1 MEVPRTVRWSD
12 GKVILLDQRKL
23 PLKEVFITC
32 HDPRQIAKRIKDMTV
47 RGAPAIGVAAA
58 MGIALAALRSQASD
72 YEDLMEDLLRASE
85 ILKAARPTAVNLSWA
100 IDRMLTKA
108 KAFRGDVEAL
118 KRLLIQEAQR
128 MAEEDMETNKML
140 SDFGEELLEDGDSI
154 LTYCNAGALATVGWG
169 TALGIV
175 RSAVRRGKH
184 IHVYACETRPLLQG
198 SRLTTYELSL
208 EGIPVTLITD
218 NAAAYCMQR
227 GLVRKVLV
235 GADRIAANG
244 DVANKIGTYA
254 LAILARHH
262 GIPFYVAAP
271 TSTIDASKPSGASI
285 PIEMRDGREVKS
297 IGGRRLAP
305 EAVEALNPAFDVTPS
320 ELVTAIITEKGIL
333 RPPFQESIRMLLRH
347 QV

>member
-1 MEVPRTVRWSD
+1 MEVPRTIRWSD

-23 PLKEVFITC
+23 PLKEVYITC
-32 HDPRQIAKRIKDMTV
+32 HDPRQIAKRIRNMTV
-47 RGAPAIGVAAA
+47 RGAPAIGVAGA
-58 MGIALAALRSQASD
+58 MGIALAALRSRASD
-72 YEDLMEDLLRASE
+72 YEDLMDDLRRASK
-85 ILKAARPTAVNLSWA
+85 ILKATRPTAINLSWA
-100 IDRMLTKA
+100 IDRMLMKA
-108 KAFRGDVEAL
+108 KAFRGDVEVL
-118 KRLLIQEAQR
+118 RRLLIQEAQR
-128 MAEEDMETNKML
+128 MAEEDIEANKAL
-140 SDFGEELLEDGDSI
+140 SDLGEELLEDGDSI
-154 LTYCNAGALATVGWG
+154 LTYCNAGALATIGWG

-175 RSAVRRGKH
+175 RSAVRRGKR

-218 NAAAYCMQR
+218 NAAAYCMNR
-227 GLVRKVLV
+227 GLVKKVIV

-271 TSTIDASKPSGASI
+271 TSTIDPSKPSGASI
-285 PIEMRDGREVKS
+285 PIEMRDPNEVKS

-305 EAVEALNPAFDVTPS
+305 ETVEAMNPAFDVTPS

-333 RPPFQESIRMLLRH
+333 WPPFQESIRKLLKH
-347 QV
+347 QL